1 MKHFRKEEFLC
12 RCGKCEMPAEVEANI
27 VALVENVLDPAREK
41 FGKPITV
48 NSGYRCP
55 KHNAAVGGVA
65 NSQHL
70 QGEAADITSADNE
83 QLAKIIEENGRFDQL
98 ICYPYQGT
106 SAANSVRGQ
115 VPGRTESRPS
125 SVRGQVPGSTHPAR
139 YLSPDRESYRFLHVS
154 YKRQGG
160 NRHQVLMKKGGGYIA
175 VKR

>member
-1 MKHFRKEEFLC
+1 MKYFRKEEFLC
-12 RCGKCEMPAEVEANI
+12 RCGKCEMPAVAEANI

-41 FGKPITV
+41 FGKPIIV

-65 NSQHL
+65 NSQHTR
-70 QGEAADITSADNE
+70 GEAADITSADNE

-98 ICYPYQGT
+98 ICYPCQ
-106 SAANSVRGQ
+106 
-115 VPGRTESRPS
+115 
-125 SVRGQVPGSTHPAR
+125 
-139 YLSPDRESYRFLHVS
+139 SYRFLHVS

>member
-1 MKHFRKEEFLC
+1 MKYFRKEEFLC

-41 FGKPITV
+41 FGKPIIV

-70 QGEAADITSADNE
+70 RGEAADITSADNE
-83 QLAKIIEENGRFDQL
+83 RLAKIIEENARFDQL

-106 SAANSVRGQ
+106 SAANSVRDACQ
-115 VPGRTESRPS
+115 
-125 SVRGQVPGSTHPAR
+125 
-139 YLSPDRESYRFLHVS
+139 SYRFLHVS

-160 NRHQVLMKKGGGYIA
+160 NRHQVLMKTGGGYIA

>member
-1 MKHFRKEEFLC
+1 MKYFRKEEFLC

-55 KHNAAVGGVA
+55 KYNAAVGGVA
-65 NSQHL
+65 NSQHMR
-70 QGEAADITSADNE
+70 GEAADITSADNE
-83 QLAKIIEENGRFDQL
+83 QLAKIIEENARFDQL
-98 ICYPYQGT
+98 ICYPYQET
-106 SAANSVRGQ
+106 SAA
-115 VPGRTESRPS
+115 S
-125 SVRGQVPGSTHPAR
+125 SVRGQRYLAERSRDRLLLPRDSDREVPGQS
-139 YLSPDRESYRFLHVS
+139 RFLHVS